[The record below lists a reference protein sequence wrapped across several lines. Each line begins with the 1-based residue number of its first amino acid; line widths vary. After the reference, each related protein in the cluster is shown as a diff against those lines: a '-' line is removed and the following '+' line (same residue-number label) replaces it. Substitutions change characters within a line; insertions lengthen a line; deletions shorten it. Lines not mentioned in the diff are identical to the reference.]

1 MPRET
6 FFNLDDEKKKK
17 IIDAAVKEFT
27 ENQLHKSR
35 VSSIIKEAGIPRGS
49 FYQYFED
56 IDDLYYFVIDDT
68 FDKLFDV
75 GYKRAELT
83 DDLFE
88 YTRLTFDVDIQSYKN
103 DKRHKFMMNVMKSI
117 GTNIEYLEHHNN
129 KRKNY
134 IIEVLDKMDLSKL
147 KIYTTDEKI
156 KIYEFLQNIKRMVIQ
171 RSLMN
176 NLSKD
181 ESKIE
186 LDFLLNILKN
196 GLLDKE

>member
-6 FFNLDDEKKKK
+6 FFNLDEDKKKK

-56 IDDLYYFVIDDT
+56 IDDLYYFVIDET

-103 DKRHKFMMNVMKSI
+103 DKRHKFMMNVGKSI
-117 GTNIEYLEHHNN
+117 GSNIEYLEHHNN
-129 KRKNY
+129 KRKHY
-134 IIEVLDKMDLSKL
+134 IMDVLDKMDLSKL
-147 KIYTTDEKI
+147 KIYTTEEKI

-176 NLSKD
+176 NLSKE

-196 GLLDKE
+196 GLLEKE